1 MEAAGTKGQINYL
14 ISYFYMAA
22 IAGLRGLRLLRE
34 GGAATVIFAG
44 INPLTVQRCT
54 LDRIQ

>member
-44 INPLTVQRCT
+44 INLLRYNVV
-54 LDRIQ
+54 L